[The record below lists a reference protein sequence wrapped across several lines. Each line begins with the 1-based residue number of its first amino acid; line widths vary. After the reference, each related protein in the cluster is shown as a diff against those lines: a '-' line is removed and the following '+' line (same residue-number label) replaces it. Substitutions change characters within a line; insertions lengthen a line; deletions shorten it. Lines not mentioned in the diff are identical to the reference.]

1 MLLVVLI
8 AMNKMIY
15 WLSVLTRA
23 KRYSFFMP
31 ILPCLVAFCQAF
43 PPLYD
48 DVAALLVQVG
58 QVCASDVATKAR
70 DIDPSITRKYDGF
83 SRTRSDLCFISIF
96 DDTDEFKSVTD
107 RINVMSS
114 NDDAF
119 PVSRS
124 AVSKGEAQ
132 GSHSCNTRIV
142 QADLPSEDSRRTR
155 WS

>member
-8 AMNKMIY
+8 AVNKMIS

-83 SRTRSDLCFISIF
+83 SRNRSHGRPLLHQHF
-96 DDTDEFKSVTD
+96 
-107 RINVMSS
+107 
-114 NDDAF
+114 
-119 PVSRS
+119 
-124 AVSKGEAQ
+124 
-132 GSHSCNTRIV
+132 
-142 QADLPSEDSRRTR
+142 
-155 WS
+155 

>member
-1 MLLVVLI
+1 
-8 AMNKMIY
+8 MIY

-70 DIDPSITRKYDGF
+70 DIDPSITRKYDSF
-83 SRTRSDLCFISIF
+83 SSTPGLCFISVF
-96 DDTDEFKSVTD
+96 DDEFKSITTES
-107 RINVMSS
+107 M
-114 NDDAF
+114 
-119 PVSRS
+119 
-124 AVSKGEAQ
+124 
-132 GSHSCNTRIV
+132 
-142 QADLPSEDSRRTR
+142 
-155 WS
+155 